1 MDLANDRKL
10 KLAELGVKEL
20 QYVLSMLGLEY
31 HGSERDLRARIL
43 DTLVSEQ
50 VPSSTSASIRACTR
64 VARNEFLGGAID
76 YLHKHM
82 MAEMLEVQL
91 EEAQQT
97 RQKISCLCGFSS
109 PDNNSTE
116 MIEFCNFPLVPEFVP
131 VVLTLCKSRF
141 WIGRIDYSNNLTMG
155 SLGVRQDVNFSSKLE
170 MVAEVMYLINHK
182 GYEVQACC
190 IFLDDVDQFRMR
202 WPSNSKIKV
211 NGNDVKTEGRLGPG
225 GLRDGVLISTYL
237 DEGSNDISFTAS
249 PNGIFR
255 LGIRLVKPRTIQEVC
270 SIICNKQDGEL
281 LNDATARVIR
291 CVTGGAATLDAAQR
305 ELEVLADSAAVDL
318 RCPISGGRMKIAS
331 RFRSCIHMACFDLES
346 FLGLAKTT
354 KKIEQSGADTAEIKI
369 RADGSWFP
377 SNEAS
382 TSRTNSITCDDL
394 SSPQRTPTNHGASL
408 DDPLI
413 LSDSD

>member
-1 MDLANDRKL
+1 MGAIII
-10 KLAELGVKEL
+10 LAELGVKEL

-50 VPSSTSASIRACTR
+50 VLLYHSTS
-64 VARNEFLGGAID
+64 
-76 YLHKHM
+76 
-82 MAEMLEVQL
+82 
-91 EEAQQT
+91 
-97 RQKISCLCGFSS
+97 
-109 PDNNSTE
+109 NNSMLKKIACFSLYFLSCENPHCRVLQHKTCALGLGPAPPHYYCQVCRINRADPYYLLI
-116 MIEFCNFPLVPEFVP
+116 MVNPLHIQKFTNQNK
-131 VVLTLCKSRF
+131 LNT
-141 WIGRIDYSNNLTMG
+141 SNLAL
-155 SLGVRQDVNFSSKLE
+155 SIVRQDVNFSSKLE

-413 LSDSD
+413 LKIPSI

>member
-1 MDLANDRKL
+1 
-10 KLAELGVKEL
+10 
-20 QYVLSMLGLEY
+20 
-31 HGSERDLRARIL
+31 
-43 DTLVSEQ
+43 
-50 VPSSTSASIRACTR
+50 
-64 VARNEFLGGAID
+64 
-76 YLHKHM
+76 
-82 MAEMLEVQL
+82 
-91 EEAQQT
+91 
-97 RQKISCLCGFSS
+97 
-109 PDNNSTE
+109 
-116 MIEFCNFPLVPEFVP
+116 
-131 VVLTLCKSRF
+131 
-141 WIGRIDYSNNLTMG
+141 
-155 SLGVRQDVNFSSKLE
+155 
-170 MVAEVMYLINHK
+170 MYLINHK

-354 KKIEQSGADTAEIKI
+354 KKWKCPICLQNYSWEDIIIDPYFHHVIRTIEQSGADTAEIKI